1 MQIQK
6 QKTIAIS
13 LIFIGALI
21 LILDFL
27 SYQSFQPLVITDENS
42 VLIQKVSY
50 VFYMLL
56 FSGVV
61 LIALGFLKM
70 IQVFHKGKDY
80 QPLPAN
86 MLPHSLSK
94 IIVNILNDKKYFRF
108 FWPASIGY
116 AIFYATIS
124 GMLIYRSDSFSSLY
138 GVTIP
143 SITMITYGPM
153 GYVPTM
159 AAYFTEHIG
168 LLIMPINFFIILVVS
183 ALVGFNAV
191 LSIYAFDNRPKRSTA
206 TTTTTAS
213 FLGAL
218 GVTTSLFAACPTCAS
233 FYLFTIMA
241 GSLAPTVAA
250 FTATFYALFIAL
262 SIPLLIVTPFLTALS
277 LRRAFSSQCLLD
289 KNEKKQSSQY

>member
-6 QKTIAIS
+6 QKAIAIP
-13 LIFIGALI
+13 LIFIGVLI

-50 VFYMLL
+50 IFYMLL

-61 LIALGFLKM
+61 LIAFGFLKM
-70 IQVFHKGKDY
+70 IQVFHKGNDY
-80 QPLPAN
+80 QPSPTN
-86 MLPHSLSK
+86 TLPHSLSK
-94 IIVNILNDKKYFRF
+94 IIISILNDKKYFRF
-108 FWPASIGY
+108 FWPVSIGY
-116 AIFYATIS
+116 AVFYATIS

-168 LLIMPINFFIILVVS
+168 LLIMPINFFIILIVS
-183 ALVGFNAV
+183 ALVGFNTV
-191 LSIYAFDNRPKRSTA
+191 LSIYAFDNRPKRSAA
-206 TTTTTAS
+206 TTTTTAH
-213 FLGAL
+213 FLGAI

-250 FTATFYALFIAL
+250 FTATFYAVFIAL

-277 LRRAFSSQCLLD
+277 LRRALFSQCSLD
-289 KNEKKQSSQY
+289 KNEKKQ

>member
-6 QKTIAIS
+6 QKAIAIP
-13 LIFIGALI
+13 LIFIGVLI

-50 VFYMLL
+50 IFYMLL

-70 IQVFHKGKDY
+70 IQVFHNLNDY
-80 QPLPAN
+80 QPSPTN
-86 MLPHSLSK
+86 THPHSLFK
-94 IIVNILNDKKYFRF
+94 IIVSIVNNKKYFRF

-116 AIFYATIS
+116 AVFYATIS

-168 LLIMPINFFIILVVS
+168 LLIMPINFFIILIVS

-191 LSIYAFDNRPKRSTA
+191 ISIYAFDNRPKRSAA
-206 TTTTTAS
+206 TTTTTAH
-213 FLGAL
+213 FLGAI

-250 FTATFYALFIAL
+250 FTATFYAVFIAL

-277 LRRAFSSQCLLD
+277 LRRALFSHCSLE
-289 KNEKKQSSQY
+289 KNEKK

>member
-6 QKTIAIS
+6 QKAIAIP
-13 LIFIGALI
+13 LIFIGVLI

-50 VFYMLL
+50 IFYMLL

-61 LIALGFLKM
+61 LITLGFLKM
-70 IQVFHKGKDY
+70 IQVFHNYY
-80 QPLPAN
+80 QPSPTN
-86 MLPHSLSK
+86 MHPHSLFK
-94 IIVNILNDKKYFRF
+94 IIVSIVNDKKYFRF

-116 AIFYATIS
+116 AVFYATIS

-168 LLIMPINFFIILVVS
+168 LLIMPINFFIILIVS

-191 LSIYAFDNRPKRSTA
+191 ISIYAFDNRPKRSTA
-206 TTTTTAS
+206 TTTTTAH
-213 FLGAL
+213 FLGAI

-250 FTATFYALFIAL
+250 FTATFYAVFIAL

-277 LRRAFSSQCLLD
+277 LRRALFSSCSLGR
-289 KNEKKQSSQY
+289 NEKK

>member
-6 QKTIAIS
+6 QKAIAIS
-13 LIFIGALI
+13 LIFIGVLI

-50 VFYMLL
+50 IFYMLL
-56 FSGVV
+56 FGGVV
-61 LIALGFLKM
+61 LTALGFLKM
-70 IQVFHKGKDY
+70 MQVFYKGNDY
-80 QPLPAN
+80 QSLPTN
-86 MLPHSLSK
+86 MLPYSLSK
-94 IIVNILNDKKYFRF
+94 IIINIFNDKKYFRF

-116 AIFYATIS
+116 AVFYATIS

-168 LLIMPINFFIILVVS
+168 LLIMPINFFIILIVS

-250 FTATFYALFIAL
+250 FTATFYAVFIAL

-277 LRRAFSSQCLLD
+277 LRRALFSQCLLD
-289 KNEKKQSSQY
+289 KDEKKQSSQY

>member
-6 QKTIAIS
+6 QKAIAIP
-13 LIFIGALI
+13 LIFIGVLI

-50 VFYMLL
+50 IFYMLL

-70 IQVFHKGKDY
+70 IQVFHKGNNY
-80 QPLPAN
+80 QPSPTN
-86 MLPHSLSK
+86 MHPHSLFK
-94 IIVNILNDKKYFRF
+94 IIVSIVNDKKYFRF

-116 AIFYATIS
+116 AVFYATIS

-168 LLIMPINFFIILVVS
+168 LLIMPINFFIILMVS

-191 LSIYAFDNRPKRSTA
+191 ISIYAFDNRPKRSATAA
-206 TTTTTAS
+206 TTTTTAH
-213 FLGAL
+213 FLGAI

-250 FTATFYALFIAL
+250 FTATFYAVFIAL

-277 LRRAFSSQCLLD
+277 LRRALFSRCSLE
-289 KNEKKQSSQY
+289 KNEKK

>member
-13 LIFIGALI
+13 LIFIGVSI

-50 VFYMLL
+50 IFYMLL
-56 FSGVV
+56 FGGVV
-61 LIALGFLKM
+61 LTALGFLKM
-70 IQVFHKGKDY
+70 IQVFHKENNY

-86 MLPHSLSK
+86 LLPYSLSK

-116 AIFYATIS
+116 AIFYSTIS

-168 LLIMPINFFIILVVS
+168 LLIMPINFFIILIVS

-250 FTATFYALFIAL
+250 FTATFYAVFIAL

-277 LRRAFSSQCLLD
+277 LRRALFSQCLLD
-289 KNEKKQSSQY
+289 KNEKKQ

>member
-6 QKTIAIS
+6 QKTITIS

-21 LILDFL
+21 LVLDFL

-42 VLIQKVSY
+42 ILIQKVSY
-50 VFYMLL
+50 IFYILL
-56 FSGVV
+56 VSGVV
-61 LIALGFLKM
+61 LIAFGFLKM
-70 IQVFHKGKDY
+70 IQVFHKGNDCK
-80 QPLPAN
+80 PLPTN

-94 IIVNILNDKKYFRF
+94 IIVNVLNDKKYFRF

-116 AIFYATIS
+116 AVFYATIS

-168 LLIMPINFFIILVVS
+168 LLIMPINFFIILIVS
-183 ALVGFNAV
+183 ALVGFNVV
-191 LSIYAFDNRPKRSTA
+191 LSIYAFDNRPKRSAA
-206 TTTTTAS
+206 TTTSTAS

-250 FTATFYALFIAL
+250 FTATFYVVFIAL

-277 LRRAFSSQCLLD
+277 LRRALFSQCSVD
-289 KNEKKQSSQY
+289 KNEKKQSS

>member
-6 QKTIAIS
+6 QKAIAIP
-13 LIFIGALI
+13 LIFIGVLI

-42 VLIQKVSY
+42 VLIQKASY
-50 VFYMLL
+50 IFYMLL
-56 FSGVV
+56 FGGIV

-70 IQVFHKGKDY
+70 IQLFHNVNDY
-80 QPLPAN
+80 QPLPTN
-86 MLPHSLSK
+86 THPHSLFK
-94 IIVNILNDKKYFRF
+94 IIVSIVNDKKYFRF

-116 AIFYATIS
+116 AVFYATIS

-168 LLIMPINFFIILVVS
+168 LLIMPINFFIILIVS

-191 LSIYAFDNRPKRSTA
+191 ISIYAFDNRPKRSAA
-206 TTTTTAS
+206 TTTTTAH
-213 FLGAL
+213 FLGAI

-250 FTATFYALFIAL
+250 FTATFYAVFIAL

-277 LRRAFSSQCLLD
+277 LRRALFSHCSLE
-289 KNEKKQSSQY
+289 KNEKK

>member
-1 MQIQK
+1 V
-6 QKTIAIS
+6 
-13 LIFIGALI
+13 LI

-50 VFYMLL
+50 IFYMLL

-61 LIALGFLKM
+61 LITLGFLKM
-70 IQVFHKGKDY
+70 IQVFHNYY
-80 QPLPAN
+80 QPSPTN
-86 MLPHSLSK
+86 MHPHSLFK
-94 IIVNILNDKKYFRF
+94 IIVSIVNDKKYFRF

-116 AIFYATIS
+116 AVFYATIS

-168 LLIMPINFFIILVVS
+168 LLIMPINFFIILIVS

-191 LSIYAFDNRPKRSTA
+191 ISIYAFDNRPKRSTA
-206 TTTTTAS
+206 TTTTTAH
-213 FLGAL
+213 FLGAI

-250 FTATFYALFIAL
+250 FTATFYAVFIAL
-262 SIPLLIVTPFLTALS
+262 SIPLLIATPFLTALS
-277 LRRAFSSQCLLD
+277 LRRALFSSCSLE
-289 KNEKKQSSQY
+289 KNEKK

>member
-6 QKTIAIS
+6 QKAIAIP
-13 LIFIGALI
+13 LIFIGVSI

-50 VFYMLL
+50 IFYMLL
-56 FSGVV
+56 FGGVV
-61 LIALGFLKM
+61 LTALGFLKM

-94 IIVNILNDKKYFRF
+94 IIISILNDKKYFRF

-116 AIFYATIS
+116 AIFYSTIS

-143 SITMITYGPM
+143 SITMITYGPI

-168 LLIMPINFFIILVVS
+168 LLIMPINFFIVLIVS
-183 ALVGFNAV
+183 AL
-191 LSIYAFDNRPKRSTA
+191 LHD
-206 TTTTTAS
+206 
-213 FLGAL
+213 
-218 GVTTSLFAACPTCAS
+218 SLCC
-233 FYLFTIMA
+233 
-241 GSLAPTVAA
+241 
-250 FTATFYALFIAL
+250 
-262 SIPLLIVTPFLTALS
+262 
-277 LRRAFSSQCLLD
+277 
-289 KNEKKQSSQY
+289 K

>member
-6 QKTIAIS
+6 QKAIAIP
-13 LIFIGALI
+13 LIFIGVLI

-50 VFYMLL
+50 IFYMLL

-70 IQVFHKGKDY
+70 IQVFYNVNDY
-80 QPLPAN
+80 QPSPTN
-86 MLPHSLSK
+86 THSHSLFK
-94 IIVNILNDKKYFRF
+94 IIVSIVNNKKYFRF

-116 AIFYATIS
+116 AVFYATIS

-168 LLIMPINFFIILVVS
+168 LLIMPINFFIILIVS

-191 LSIYAFDNRPKRSTA
+191 ISIYAFDNRPKRSAA
-206 TTTTTAS
+206 TTTTTAH
-213 FLGAL
+213 FLGAI

-250 FTATFYALFIAL
+250 FTATFYAVFIAL

-277 LRRAFSSQCLLD
+277 LRRALFSRCSLD
-289 KNEKKQSSQY
+289 KNEKK